1 MIRRPPRSTQGRT
14 LFPYTT
20 LFRSH
25 DDRGRVGRGREPM
38 PAAAEQLDE
47 LVVHDLD
54 HLLRRSQRFE
64 NVLADRPHFHAVD
77 EAADD
82 LEVDIGL
89 QERHPDLPEGFLDV
103 LFAQP
108 ALTAETIED
117 GRESCAQ

>member
-1 MIRRPPRSTQGRT
+1 
-14 LFPYTT
+14 
-20 LFRSH
+20 
-25 DDRGRVGRGREPM
+25 M

-82 LEVDIGL
+82 LEVDVGL
-89 QERHPDLPEGFLDV
+89 QERYPDLPEGFLDV
-103 LFAQP
+103 LFAQT

-117 GRESCAQ
+117 GCESCAQ